1 MLEQVAAIG
10 GCQRAA
16 EHARIAPPPIMPKIL
31 YLVTEDWFFVSHFLP
46 MAQAARDC
54 GLQVAVATRVRADG
68 ERLKAEGF
76 SVIAI
81 ESRRGSFSPW
91 RSLRDFFQALKIVR
105 AERADIVHCIALRPV
120 VIGGLAARL
129 AGTAALVVAPTGLGH
144 LWIEDGIVVR
154 LARKIVRTIVG
165 SWLRGPRTHYLFENR
180 DDPREFGLDPDG
192 ADVTIVGGAGVDPEK
207 FPRSDEPAAAPPPP
221 LKVAVVARMIRP
233 KGVVESVAAVQR
245 ARAAGAQIELHLF
258 GDPDPDN
265 PRSIPQ
271 TTLAQWSQAP
281 GIAWHGHEV
290 DVARVWREHHV
301 AMLLSYRE
309 GLPRSLVEAAAA
321 GRPIVAT
328 DVPGCRE
335 VARDGK
341 EGILV
346 PLGDSEAA
354 ARALTT
360 LAADQ
365 ALRQRL
371 GAAAHARFQE
381 RFTAAAVRQT
391 VGNLYRSLV
400 PSPKPTKP

>member
-1 MLEQVAAIG
+1 MLEQTAAIG
-10 GCQRAA
+10 GCQWAA
-16 EHARIAPPPIMPKIL
+16 EQARIAPPPIMPKIL

-54 GLQVAVATRVRADG
+54 GLQVAVATRVREDG
-68 ERLKAEGF
+68 ERLEAEGF

-105 AERADIVHCIALRPV
+105 AERADIVHCIALR
-120 VIGGLAARL
+120 
-129 AGTAALVVAPTGLGH
+129 LVVAPTGLGH
-144 LWIEDGIVVR
+144 LWIEDGIAVR
-154 LARKIVRTIVG
+154 FARTLVRTIVG

-207 FPRSDEPAAAPPPP
+207 FPRSEAPPAPP

-233 KGVVESVAAVQR
+233 KGIVEAVDAVQR
-245 ARAAGAQIELHLF
+245 SCAAGAAIELHLF

-265 PRSIPQ
+265 PRSITQ
-271 TTLAQWSQAP
+271 ATLVQWSKAP
-281 GIAWHGHEV
+281 GITWHGHES

-346 PLGDSEAA
+346 PLGDTEATG
-354 ARALTT
+354 RALTT

-371 GAAAHARFQE
+371 GTAANVRFHE
-381 RFTAAAVRQT
+381 RFPAAAVRQT
-391 VGNLYRSLV
+391 VRELYRS
-400 PSPKPTKP
+400 

>member
-1 MLEQVAAIG
+1 VG
-10 GCQRAA
+10 N
-16 EHARIAPPPIMPKIL
+16 ARRMPKIL

-54 GLQVAVATRVRADG
+54 GLQVTVATRVRADG

-76 SVIAI
+76 SVIAM
-81 ESRRGSFSPW
+81 EGRRGSFSPL
-91 RSLRDFFQALKIVR
+91 RGLRDFFQAFKIVR

-120 VIGGLAARL
+120 VIGGVAAKL
-129 AGTAALVVAPTGLGH
+129 AGTGALVLAPTGLGH
-144 LWIEDGIVVR
+144 LWIERGVTVR
-154 LARKIVRTIVG
+154 LARKVVSLIVG
-165 SWLRGPRTHYLFENR
+165 SWLRGPRTRYLFENR
-180 DDPREFGLDPDG
+180 DDPGEFGIDPDD
-192 ADVTIVGGAGVDPEK
+192 ADVTIVGGAGVDPAK
-207 FPRSDEPAAAPPPP
+207 FSHSDEPSAPPV
-221 LKVAVVARMIRP
+221 KVAVVGRMIRP
-233 KGVVESVAAVQR
+233 KGIVESVDAVRR
-245 ARAAGAQIELHLF
+245 ARAAGASIELHLF

-265 PRSIPQ
+265 PRSIPRA
-271 TTLAQWSQAP
+271 TLEQWSKEP
-281 GIAWHGHEV
+281 GIAWHGHDT

-346 PLGDSEAA
+346 PRGDSDAA
-354 ARALTT
+354 ARALAA

-371 GAAAHARFQE
+371 GAAANARFNE
-381 RFTAAAVRQT
+381 RFTAAAVRET
-391 VGNLYRSLV
+391 VRNLYRSLV
-400 PSPKPTKP
+400 PPP

>member
-1 MLEQVAAIG
+1 
-10 GCQRAA
+10 
-16 EHARIAPPPIMPKIL
+16 MPKIL

-81 ESRRGSFSPW
+81 ESRRGSFSPL
-91 RSLRDFFQALKIVR
+91 RSLRDFIQAFKIVR
-105 AERADIVHCIALRPV
+105 EERADIVHCIALRPV
-120 VIGGLAARL
+120 VIGGLGIAVRVAR
-129 AGTAALVVAPTGLGH
+129 TLVR
-144 LWIEDGIVVR
+144 I
-154 LARKIVRTIVG
+154 IVG

-207 FPRSDEPAAAPPPP
+207 FSRSEAPLAPP

-233 KGVVESVAAVQR
+233 KGIVEAVDAVQR
-245 ARAAGAQIELHLF
+245 SRAAGAAIELHLF

-271 TTLAQWSQAP
+271 ATLAQWSKEP
-281 GIAWHGHEV
+281 GITWHGHEA

-301 AMLLSYRE
+301 AMLLSHRE

-354 ARALTT
+354 ARALTA

-371 GAAAHARFQE
+371 GAAANARFNE

-391 VGNLYRSLV
+391 VRNLYRSLV
-400 PSPKPTKP
+400 PSPKRTKP

>member
-1 MLEQVAAIG
+1 MLKRTVAIG

-16 EHARIAPPPIMPKIL
+16 ERARIAVPPVMPKIL

-54 GLQVAVATRVRADG
+54 GLQVVVATRVRAEG

-81 ESRRGSFSPW
+81 ESERGSFSPL
-91 RSLRDFFQALKIVR
+91 RSLRDFFQAVKIVR
-105 AERADIVHCIALRPV
+105 EQRADIVHCIALRPV
-120 VIGGLAARL
+120 VIGGVAAKL
-129 AGTAALVVAPTGLGH
+129 AGTGALVVAPTGLGH
-144 LWIEDGIVVR
+144 LWIERGIAVR
-154 LARKIVRTIVG
+154 LARKIVSAIVG
-165 SWLRGPRTHYLFENR
+165 SWLRGPRTRYLFENR
-180 DDPREFGLDPDG
+180 DDPREFGLDPDD
-192 ADVTIVGGAGVDPEK
+192 ADITIVGGAGVDPEK
-207 FPRSDEPAAAPPPP
+207 FPRSEEPAAAPP

-233 KGVVESVAAVQR
+233 KGIVESVDAVRR
-245 ARAAGAQIELHLF
+245 ARAAGAAVELHLF

-265 PRSIPQ
+265 PRSIPRA
-271 TTLAQWSQAP
+271 TLAQWSQAS
-281 GIAWHGHEV
+281 GITWHGHAA
-290 DVARVWREHHV
+290 DVARVWRDHHV

-309 GLPRSLVEAAAA
+309 GLPRALVEAAAA

-335 VARDGK
+335 VVRDGK

-346 PLGDSEAA
+346 PLGDSDAA
-354 ARALTT
+354 ARALTA

-371 GAAAHARFQE
+371 GAAANARFQE
-381 RFTAAAVRQT
+381 RFTAAAVRAT
-391 VGNLYRSLV
+391 VRDLYRSLV
-400 PSPKPTKP
+400 PSPKLTKP

>member
-1 MLEQVAAIG
+1 MLKRTVAIG

-16 EHARIAPPPIMPKIL
+16 ERARIAVPPVMPKIL

-54 GLQVAVATRVRADG
+54 GLQVVVATRVRAEG

-76 SVIAI
+76 SVIAS
-81 ESRRGSFSPW
+81 ESGSFSPL
-91 RSLRDFFQALKIVR
+91 RSLRDFFQAFKIVR
-105 AERADIVHCIALRPV
+105 EQRADIVHCIALRPV
-120 VIGGLAARL
+120 VIGGVAAKL
-129 AGTAALVVAPTGLGH
+129 AGTGALVVAPTGLGH
-144 LWIEDGIVVR
+144 LWIERGIAVR
-154 LARKIVRTIVG
+154 LARKIVSAIVG
-165 SWLRGPRTHYLFENR
+165 SWLRGPRTRYLFENR
-180 DDPREFGLDPDG
+180 DDPREFGLDPDD
-192 ADVTIVGGAGVDPEK
+192 ADITIVGGAGVDPEK
-207 FPRSDEPAAAPPPP
+207 FPRSEEPAAPPP

-233 KGVVESVAAVQR
+233 KGIVEAVDAVQR
-245 ARAAGAQIELHLF
+245 ARAAGAPVELHLF

-271 TTLAQWSQAP
+271 AMLAQWSKQP
-281 GIAWHGHEV
+281 GITWHGHEA

-346 PLGDSEAA
+346 PLGDSAAAA
-354 ARALTT
+354 ARALTV

-371 GAAAHARFQE
+371 GAAANARFNE

-391 VGNLYRSLV
+391 VRDLYRSLV
-400 PSPKPTKP
+400 PSPKLTKP